1 MGCQSALFILE
12 IEYSAKIF
20 AKIKIPIKSKKK
32 KRKKILRYNLKFL
45 EILKIL
51 EFY

>member
-20 AKIKIPIKSKKK
+20 AKIKIPIKYKKK
-32 KRKKILRYNLKFL
+32 KKENIAL
-45 EILKIL
+45 
-51 EFY
+51 